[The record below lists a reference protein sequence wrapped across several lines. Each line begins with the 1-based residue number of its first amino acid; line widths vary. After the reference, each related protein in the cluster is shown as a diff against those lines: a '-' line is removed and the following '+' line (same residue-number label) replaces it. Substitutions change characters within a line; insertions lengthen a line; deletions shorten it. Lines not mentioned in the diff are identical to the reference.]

1 LNTKTYSFKREQLHT
16 LSSIFAVGTGGFSFS
31 YEGDYFKTFDHWDTY
46 LKITAEVPRFV
57 SNFHGLGN
65 ETNRDI
71 DFLGRDFY
79 RVQRT
84 LVGFYPALKK
94 RGDGGTTLSIGPA
107 LEGIKIEENFDRIVI
122 DEYQPLDVNPEVYN
136 FRMFAGGHASFDYFN
151 SDHLAIPTQGL
162 GFNVSA
168 VYRANL
174 DDLKRQNVNL
184 SSEFKFYVR
193 LGVSD
198 RFVLASR
205 IGVQHIIGKYDFFQ
219 ANNLGGINNLRSFA
233 NERFS
238 GRTAF
243 YQNIDVRIKVFDSEN
258 QSVPISGGI
267 TPGFDYGRV
276 WIDEETS
283 DKMHYGY
290 GGSIWVAPLDYI
302 ALSAGMFFSE
312 EEPRFTVR
320 AGFQF

>member
-1 LNTKTYSFKREQLHT
+1 MKDYIGS
-16 LSSIFAVGTGGFSFS
+16 GGFNFT

-65 ETNRDI
+65 ESTRDI
-71 DFLGRDFY
+71 DEFGRDFY
-79 RVQRT
+79 RVRRT
-84 LVGFYPALKK
+84 LLGVYPAFKK

-107 LEGIKIEENFDRIVI
+107 IESIKIEDMADRIV
-122 DEYQPLDVNPEVYN
+122 NPEQPNINPNV
-136 FRMFAGGHASFDYFN
+136 FEQRLFAGGHASFDFYN
-151 SDHLAIPTQGL
+151 VDHLAIPTQGL
-162 GFNVSA
+162 GFNVGA
-168 VYRANL
+168 IYRANL
-174 DDLKRQNVNL
+174 DDFDRQMINL
-184 SSEFKFYVR
+184 SSELKFYVR

-205 IGVQHIIGKYDFFQ
+205 IGAQHILGEYDFFQ
-219 ANNLGGINNLRSFA
+219 ANNLGGANNLRGFA
-233 NERFS
+233 NERFA

-243 YQNIDVRIKVFDSEN
+243 YHNIDVRIKVFDSEN
-258 QSVPISGGI
+258 QSIPISGGI
-267 TPGFDYGRV
+267 MPGFDYGRV
-276 WIDEETS
+276 WVDNDVS
-283 DKMHYGY
+283 DKMHLGY
-290 GGSIWVAPLDYI
+290 GGSLWVAPLDYI